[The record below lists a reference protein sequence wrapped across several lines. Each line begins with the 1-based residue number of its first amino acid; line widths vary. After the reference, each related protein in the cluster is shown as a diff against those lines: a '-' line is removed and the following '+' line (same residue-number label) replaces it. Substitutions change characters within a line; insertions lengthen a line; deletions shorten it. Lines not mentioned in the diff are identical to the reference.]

1 MFISMKQVYIIV
13 CINYIQI
20 KKSNAMVLIMGIY
33 MNVII
38 LTCYR

>member
-20 KKSNAMVLIMGIY
+20 NKSNAMVLIMGIQ
-33 MNVII
+33 VSQVP
-38 LTCYR
+38 

>member
-20 KKSNAMVLIMGIY
+20 NKSNAMVLIMGIY